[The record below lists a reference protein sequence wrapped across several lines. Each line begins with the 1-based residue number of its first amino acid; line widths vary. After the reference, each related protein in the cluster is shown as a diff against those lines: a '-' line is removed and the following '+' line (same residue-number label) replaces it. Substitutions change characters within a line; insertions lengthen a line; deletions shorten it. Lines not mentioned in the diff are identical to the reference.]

1 MKDKAA
7 DKIKD
12 LFEDLKNDKKALVKL
27 LSVVMILMMALVL
40 RVHAANKAD
49 ITVEAAAA
57 EQKTASEQ
65 DESETE
71 SESDFS
77 ILYIDIGGAVVT
89 PGVYQVTEGT
99 RLYQVIE
106 MAGGITKEADTD
118 AVNRASF
125 VEDGQK
131 VIIPVKGS
139 PEAAAQAETLNTG
152 SPASPD
158 IRLININT
166 AAKEE
171 LTTLNGIGDVIAERI
186 IEYRSGNSFKNK
198 EDIMSVKG
206 IGSGTY
212 EKIKDDI
219 TC

>member
-1 MKDKAA
+1 MKDNAVEKVRTL
-7 DKIKD
+7 I
-12 LFEDLKNDKKALVKL
+12 EDLLHDKKSLVKV
-27 LSVVMILMMALVL
+27 LSVAMILLMALVL
-40 RVHAANKAD
+40 RIHAANKAD
-49 ITVEAAAA
+49 ITVEAADADTEAAA
-57 EQKTASEQ
+57 EEYE
-65 DESETE
+65 DESY
-71 SESDFS
+71 SDS
-77 ILYIDIGGAVVT
+77 QILFVDIGGAVVT
-89 PGVYQVTEGT
+89 PGVYQVNEGT

-106 MAGGITKEADTD
+106 MAGGITEEADTD

-131 VIIPVKGS
+131 VIIPAKGS
-139 PEAAAQAETLNTG
+139 PEAAAQAENLSTG
-152 SPASPD
+152 ASD

-166 AAKEE
+166 ASKEE

-186 IEYRSGNSFKNK
+186 IEYRSSNSFKNK

-212 EKIKDDI
+212 DKIKDDI